1 MKNIEQI
8 LFTGNNEE
16 KKALF
21 FFDDSDSIDIIYKKF
36 VIFSKFFFTRYF
48 ANKASPKHQELVMHY
63 LKTYLGQDKNFIIK
77 GFRGCSKTSYMKLVM
92 AFMLVNDK
100 RVTPRKYMKILCRD
114 LANAKQITTDTYNM
128 LLEVMPVYGDLFEKE
143 GDKKR
148 EETMGGFTMK
158 GDRKFTA
165 GSVGQD
171 QRGKIQDAYRPDF
184 LWFDDIEDRT
194 SVSSQAITNSV
205 IEKVEE
211 AIDGMSPDGNY
222 VCTANYISEYGS
234 VGYIASKDNV
244 NEMLFPI
251 MEDDKPTWE
260 DRFSYDKCM
269 EIKRNAFDWFGE
281 YMVDP
286 AKSSDKFFDIDKI
299 DEDIKNARKPI
310 EESAGVRY
318 WSKYIPNHR
327 YGQGSDHSEG
337 LGLDSNTLAGFDFT
351 TGELVYTY
359 ANNKISPDL
368 SAHEFARV
376 GREFGNCIYAPET
389 NNRCGGIVIT
399 TLKTIGYNN
408 IYKKRND
415 DKYNTVV
422 SEKLGWDTTRVS
434 KTTMYMDFKRDYKDG
449 LIKIYDLDV
458 LKEMRAYSN
467 QDLVD
472 EKVGLITRHFDL
484 LTAVIIAWQMNQ
496 FAYSI
501 ERFNEKQEEHIPTF
515 SDIGL

>member
-8 LFTGNNEE
+8 LFNGTNEE
-16 KKALF
+16 KIFLF
-21 FFDDSDSIDIIYKKF
+21 SFDDNDDFETIYKKYSTF
-36 VIFSKFFFTRYF
+36 ARFNYPRYF
-48 ANKASPKHQELVMHY
+48 QNKQSHKHKELILHY
-63 LKTYLGQDKNFIIK
+63 IESYFGQKNFLIK
-77 GFRGCSKTSYMKLVM
+77 GFRGCAKTSIMKL
-92 AFMLVNDK
+92 FMVFVLTCDK
-100 RVTPRKYMKILCRD
+100 REKPRKYMKILCRD
-114 LANAKQITTDTYNM
+114 IANARQFTTDTYNM
-128 LLEVMPVYGDLFEKE
+128 LLEIIPIYGDMFEKD

-148 EETMGGFTMK
+148 EETMGGFTIK

-171 QRGKIQDAYRPDF
+171 QRGKIQDAFRPDF
-184 LWFDDIEDRT
+184 IIFDDIEDRT
-194 SVSSQAITNSV
+194 SVSSQNITQS
-205 IEKVEE
+205 IIQKVEE
-211 AIDGMSPDGNY
+211 AIDGMSPDGTY

-234 VGYIASKDNV
+234 VGYLSNKENV
-244 NEMLFPI
+244 NVMVFPI

-260 DRFSYDKCM
+260 DRFHYDKCM

-281 YMVDP
+281 YMCDP
-286 AKSSDKFFDIDKI
+286 AKSSDKFFDIDRI
-299 DEDIKNARKPI
+299 DVDIKNARKPI

-318 WSKYIPNHR
+318 WSKYLSHHR

-376 GREFGNCIYAPET
+376 GREFGTCIYAPET

-408 IYKKRND
+408 LYRKRND

-434 KTTMYMDFKRDYKDG
+434 KTTMYMDFKRDYQDG
-449 LIKIYDLDV
+449 LIKIYDIDV

-467 QDLVD
+467 NDLTD
-472 EKVGLITRHFDL
+472 EKAGLITRHFDL
-484 LTAVIIAWQMNQ
+484 LTAVIIAWQMNPL
-496 FAYSI
+496 AYSTQSI
-501 ERFNEKQEEHIPTF
+501 NDPQERYIPIYD
-515 SDIGL
+515 DIGI